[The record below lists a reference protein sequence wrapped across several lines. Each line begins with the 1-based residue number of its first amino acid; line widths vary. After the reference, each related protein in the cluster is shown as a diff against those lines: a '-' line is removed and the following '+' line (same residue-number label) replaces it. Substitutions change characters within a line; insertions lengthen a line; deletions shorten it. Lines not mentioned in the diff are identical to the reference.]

1 MWGRLKQFLGVIPD
15 FTDSEEVIRALH
27 GDVVKEISFF
37 TYSLLCLNV

>member
-15 FTDSEEVIRALH
+15 FTDSEEVI
-27 GDVVKEISFF
+27 SFF